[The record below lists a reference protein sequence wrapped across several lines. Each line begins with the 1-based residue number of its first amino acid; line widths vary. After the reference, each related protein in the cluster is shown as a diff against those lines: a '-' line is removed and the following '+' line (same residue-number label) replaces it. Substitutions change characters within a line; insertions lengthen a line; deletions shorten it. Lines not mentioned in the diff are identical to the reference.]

1 MKNNNIYKNPT
12 EAFEQAYHYI
22 NSYGKFFAGT
32 KAMFNA
38 SFSVLNPLDNV
49 IKTEVRKFNK
59 DYADYEWQWYLKGDR
74 DASEISERAKIWKN
88 MMIPGTTNVV
98 SNYGS
103 FWNKN
108 GQLDRMINELK
119 NNPST
124 RRAVLV
130 HYDPSELDLYQYDTP
145 CNLVLNFYLEDD
157 RLELTVFARSI
168 DLWFGYCNDQYCFSK
183 LMQLVSER
191 TGYQVGR
198 MHWSITNLHLYERH
212 WNKL

>member
-12 EAFEQAYHYI
+12 EAFEQAYRYI

-38 SFSVLNPLDNV
+38 SFSVLNPLENV

-59 DYADYEWQWYLKGDR
+59 DYADYEWDWYLKGDR
-74 DASEISERAKIWKN
+74 DASEISEKAKIWKK

-108 GQLDRMINELK
+108 GQLDRMVNELK

-183 LMQLVSER
+183 LMELVSER
-191 TGYQVGR
+191 TGYSVGR

>member
-38 SFSVLNPLDNV
+38 SFSILNPLENV
-49 IKTEVRKFNK
+49 IKTEVRKFNQG
-59 DYADYEWQWYLKGDR
+59 YADYEWDWYVKGDR

-88 MMIPGTTNVV
+88 MMIPGTTNVI

-108 GQLDRMINELK
+108 GQLDRMVNELK

>member
-59 DYADYEWQWYLKGDR
+59 DYADYEWQWYLKGNR

-108 GQLDRMINELK
+108 GQLDRMVNELK

>member
-1 MKNNNIYKNPT
+1 M
-12 EAFEQAYHYI
+12 
-22 NSYGKFFAGT
+22 
-32 KAMFNA
+32 
-38 SFSVLNPLDNV
+38 V
-49 IKTEVRKFNK
+49 
-59 DYADYEWQWYLKGDR
+59 
-74 DASEISERAKIWKN
+74 
-88 MMIPGTTNVV
+88 
-98 SNYGS
+98 
-103 FWNKN
+103 
-108 GQLDRMINELK
+108 NELK

-130 HYDPSELDLYQYDTP
+130 HYDPNELDLYQYDTP

-191 TGYQVGR
+191 TGYQVGK
-198 MHWSITNLHLYERH
+198 MHWAITNLHLYERH